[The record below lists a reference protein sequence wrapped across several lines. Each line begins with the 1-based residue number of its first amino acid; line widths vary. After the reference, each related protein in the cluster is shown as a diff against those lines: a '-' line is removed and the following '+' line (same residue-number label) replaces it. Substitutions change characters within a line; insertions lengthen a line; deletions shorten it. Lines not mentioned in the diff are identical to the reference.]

1 MNYKMQLDPSNYIG
15 SKQPISVGDEIS
27 FPNQV
32 MPSGCLFTCI
42 GIGPNNTIILRKLSE
57 NSKLM
62 RIEYWYYTRYY
73 AITYSIINSWKTLS
87 LKWSHKLIH

>member
-1 MNYKMQLDPSNYIG
+1 MNYKMQLDPSNYTG
-15 SKQPISVGDEIS
+15 CLQPVSIGDEIS

-57 NSKLM
+57 NTKLR
-62 RIEYWYYTRYY
+62 RIEYWYYTIYY
-73 AITYSIINSWKTLS
+73 AIKYSIINGFRRFYE
-87 LKWSHKLIH
+87 